1 MSPPPLT
8 LAQKEAAQQVLF
20 SRGVTTV
27 YNEDQ
32 RDFNTDIE
40 CSDLGNITT
49 RLLTVRDK
57 TRRDHVTRDASPA
70 CG

>member
-32 RDFNTDIE
+32 RDFDADIE
-40 CSDLGNITT
+40 CSDLVNITAG
-49 RLLTVRDK
+49 LSTVRDT
-57 TRRDHVTRDASPA
+57 TRRVHVTRDTCPA